1 MNYKTIRILLK
12 NNISDECNDYLQFT
26 CEQSNKLYNST
37 VFLIRQSHFEDCPR
51 NIYFDKNDL
60 LRSSF
65 KLRKVKANYPN
76 LCKELKT
83 NVHYQAIGGSQGQQ
97 TIKSVAEAFKAY
109 NQLLSLWFKGEIEH
123 KPKMPSYRKNGLY
136 AVSFTKQQIKITID
150 GYCRLPIPKTQKD
163 ELVTK
168 ELIIPSAKG
177 VNSHNIAEV
186 RIVPSLGKLWAE
198 FVYKTPEVKATE
210 LNYSQALGIDTGVSN
225 LITAVST
232 KGKSFILCGKRLK
245 FINQK
250 YNKTVAQY
258 KNGKS
263 EFYWDEFLDE
273 ITHKR
278 NCQVKDSI
286 NKYARF
292 IINYCLNNRI
302 GDIVF
307 GWGQGVK
314 SNANLGKRNNQN
326 FVQLPTVRLKNRIK
340 ELADEVGIRFTET
353 EESYTSKSSFL
364 DNDLLPKYGEKP
376 REYKFSGKR
385 INRGLYKTAKS
396 YLINADCNG
405 AINIL
410 KKVSTQLGIT
420 LAEVS
425 KEALTLPKRYN
436 VNSLT
441 KVYRKRSEQV
451 LTCVATSA

>member
-1 MNYKTIRILLK
+1 
-12 NNISDECNDYLQFT
+12 
-26 CEQSNKLYNST
+26 
-37 VFLIRQSHFEDCPR
+37 
-51 NIYFDKNDL
+51 
-60 LRSSF
+60 
-65 KLRKVKANYPN
+65 
-76 LCKELKT
+76 
-83 NVHYQAIGGSQGQQ
+83 
-97 TIKSVAEAFKAY
+97 
-109 NQLLSLWFKGEIEH
+109 
-123 KPKMPSYRKNGLY
+123 
-136 AVSFTKQQIKITID
+136 
-150 GYCRLPIPKTQKD
+150 
-163 ELVTK
+163 
-168 ELIIPSAKG
+168 
-177 VNSHNIAEV
+177 
-186 RIVPSLGKLWAE
+186 
-198 FVYKTPEVKATE
+198 
-210 LNYSQALGIDTGVSN
+210 
-225 LITAVST
+225 
-232 KGKSFILCGKRLK
+232 
-245 FINQK
+245 
-250 YNKTVAQY
+250 
-258 KNGKS
+258 KS